1 MSRLLK
7 VDTWPP
13 ELELLPSCVA
23 LSLTHSHITSYYCCI
38 TSCLHDALYRQ
49 DELAVAAG
57 GVPAVLHGDVPRAVR
72 EEGAVVVAAVAG
84 TVHVLGGQHRG
95 ALHLQ
100 QIQGRVTFIW
110 IMCSCIEMRLFCPR

>member
-1 MSRLLK
+1 MI
-7 VDTWPP
+7 
-13 ELELLPSCVA
+13 SCQ
-23 LSLTHSHITSYYCCI
+23 
-38 TSCLHDALYRQ
+38 HDALYRH

-84 TVHVLGGQHRG
+84 AVHVLGGQHRG

-100 QIQGRVTFIW
+100 QIQGG
-110 IMCSCIEMRLFCPR
+110 SHE

>member
-7 VDTWPP
+7 VDTWPPP

-23 LSLTHSHITSYYCCI
+23 LSLTHSHILLLLHDIS
-38 TSCLHDALYRQ
+38 LHDALYRH

-84 TVHVLGGQHRG
+84 AVHVLGGQHRG

-100 QIQGRVTFIW
+100 QIQGG
-110 IMCSCIEMRLFCPR
+110 SHE

>member
-7 VDTWPP
+7 VDTWPPP

-23 LSLTHSHITSYYCCI
+23 LSLTHYSHILLLLHA
-38 TSCLHDALYRQ
+38 CLHAALHRQ

-84 TVHVLGGQHRG
+84 AVHVLGGQHRG

-100 QIQGRVTFIW
+100 QIQGG
-110 IMCSCIEMRLFCPR
+110 SHE

>member
-1 MSRLLK
+1 MVAAVPAEALRPAGGGVQAAEGGHLAAARAGAVTLVCGVQS
-7 VDTWPP
+7 DT
-13 ELELLPSCVA
+13 V
-23 LSLTHSHITSYYCCI
+23 TSYYCCI
-38 TSCLHDALYRQ
+38 ISCLHDALYRH

-84 TVHVLGGQHRG
+84 AVHVLGGQHRG

-100 QIQGRVTFIW
+100 QIQGG
-110 IMCSCIEMRLFCPR
+110 SHE